1 MKVSQPGLL
10 LHTRTVTLPHTIPSH
25 RELQLHHIDISI
37 NPPKRREHFEHK
49 ALVAASTMS
58 TSIPILFRLGT
69 SSRHEIILLDTSSK
83 PSLKSLNKQITSTIA
98 ESPNCA
104 EFMGKYKKAEG
115 EQIQEFK
122 IHWDRASRDGKIWPE
137 YTVVTDENLAA
148 IMEMLKL
155 KPGKDVLEIKV
166 GKAE

>member
-1 MKVSQPGLL
+1 M
-10 LHTRTVTLPHTIPSH
+10 
-25 RELQLHHIDISI
+25 
-37 NPPKRREHFEHK
+37 
-49 ALVAASTMS
+49 
-58 TSIPILFRLGT
+58 SIPILFRLGT
-69 SSRHEIILLDTSSK
+69 SSRHEVILLDTSSK
-83 PSLKSLNKQITSTIA
+83 PTLKSINKQITATIA

-122 IHWDRASRDGKIWPE
+122 IHWDRQGRDSKIWPE

-148 IMEMLKL
+148 VVEMLKL
-155 KPGKDVLEIKV
+155 NPGKDVLEIKV